1 MLALSAFSRRYGHCD
16 HSREDARHHVGFA
29 ARGRVE
35 RQIVDFLL
43 VLCQKSSLILYFFGQ
58 AFDVVDVLNVGDIRV
73 FQTHQRQHGLFVTRS
88 EILGAIGDVDDIA
101 GRHEH
106 AAQQIV
112 LSRTLLSNPHMI
124 KHGPREELHTHHE
137 AMLPIGTVSKPV
149 HRQIRRYHRH
159 YPHSLPPIPRMK
171 SSPTK
176 SSRH

>member
-1 MLALSAFSRRYGHCD
+1 MSKI
-16 HSREDARHHVGFA
+16 EPN
-29 ARGRVE
+29 
-35 RQIVDFLL
+35 
-43 VLCQKSSLILYFFGQ
+43 LYFFGQ

-73 FQTHQRQHGLFVTRS
+73 FQTHQSQHGLFVTRS

-106 AAQQIV
+106 TAQQIV